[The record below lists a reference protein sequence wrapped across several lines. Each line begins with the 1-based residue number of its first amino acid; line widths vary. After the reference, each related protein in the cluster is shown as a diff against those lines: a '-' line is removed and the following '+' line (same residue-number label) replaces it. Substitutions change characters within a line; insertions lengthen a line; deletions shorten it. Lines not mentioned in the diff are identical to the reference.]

1 MKNYTKK
8 FLVGL
13 TYSLDQFLIHYNVM
27 VKRLLFSIE
36 LCHSGI
42 KSTWGLFSNK
52 LSTTEE
58 SAMVVTSPMFLSF
71 FATCRK
77 TRRMI
82 LPERVFGSPGEFWM
96 ISGVAKGPI
105 LVRTKIKI
113 LQQKFSLDLCIRGEC
128 PLLEINAHIYNN
140 INQ

>member
-1 MKNYTKK
+1 MKTQTEKC
-8 FLVGL
+8 FVGL
-13 TYSLDQFLIHYNVM
+13 TYSLDRFLIRYNVM
-27 VKRLLFSIE
+27 VKRSWFPKE
-36 LCHSGI
+36 LCHSCI

-105 LVRTKIKI
+105 LVRTKIKM
-113 LQQKFSLDLCIRGEC
+113 LQQKFSLDLCIGSEMPCYRK
-128 PLLEINAHIYNN
+128 
-140 INQ
+140 